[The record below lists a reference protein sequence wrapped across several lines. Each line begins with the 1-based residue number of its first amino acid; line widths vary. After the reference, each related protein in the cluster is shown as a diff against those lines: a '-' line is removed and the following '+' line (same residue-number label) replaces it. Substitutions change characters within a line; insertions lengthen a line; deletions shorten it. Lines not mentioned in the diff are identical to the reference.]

1 MVRAKKHLGQNFLS
15 GGQFIEKI
23 VSSANI
29 ANTDT
34 VLEIGPGKGVLTK
47 ELLKYAKK
55 VVAVEM
61 DTELIPILNEHF
73 AEDIQNGKLEL
84 VEGDIID
91 ILSSTNYKLPTTN
104 SYKVVANIPYYIT
117 GILLRL
123 LLSAS
128 HQPSSITLVV
138 QKEIAERIVSRDT
151 KESVLSLSVKA
162 YGEPHYI
169 QKIPARYFNPKPKV
183 DSAIIH
189 ISDISREKFRSRTE
203 ERLFFS
209 IIKAGFLHKRKLLA
223 GNLSELYDRH
233 TIHDLFNTCGIPE
246 KARAE
251 DIPLEKWLCLTKHG
265 TETITNNP

>member
-1 MVRAKKHLGQNFLS
+1 MRAKKHLGQNFLS

-29 ANTDT
+29 VNTDT

-47 ELLKYAKK
+47 ELLKYAQK

-61 DTELIPILNEHF
+61 DAELILILSEQF
-73 AEDIQNGKLEL
+73 AEEIQNKKLEI
-84 VEGDIID
+84 VHGDIID
-91 ILSSTNYKLPTTN
+91 ILN
-104 SYKVVANIPYYIT
+104 SPLHSRLSILNSQFKVVANIPYYIT

-128 HQPSSITLVV
+128 HQPQSITLVV
-138 QKEIAERIVSRDT
+138 QKEVAERIVSRDK

-189 ISDISREKFRSRTE
+189 ISDISRGKFTSKTE
-203 ERLFFS
+203 EELFFN
-209 IIKAGFLHKRKLLA
+209 IIKAGFSHKRKLLA
-223 GNLSELYDRH
+223 GNLSELYDKH
-233 TIHDLFNTCGIPE
+233 TVRDLFNTCTIPE

-251 DIPLEKWLCLTKHG
+251 DVSLEQWLCLTKHG
-265 TETITNNP
+265 THNP